1 MGDSMNDI
9 ELRKLNRKSL
19 LEILLEQ
26 TKRIEELEIEL
37 EKTKKQLKEKKIKL
51 NNIGSLAEASLVLSD
66 IFKAADEAIE
76 IQMKSINAFAKEEE
90 NRVKKEL
97 RAYKKKKKIEIENK
111 LKKEIIQKDYQEK
124 NKLSTK
130 RKVRK

>member
-1 MGDSMNDI
+1 M
-9 ELRKLNRKSL
+9 
-19 LEILLEQ
+19 
-26 TKRIEELEIEL
+26 EELEIEL

-124 NKLSTK
+124 NIRLKK
-130 RKVRK
+130 QQKKEQNK